1 MVDQSAY
8 RNTFKSTFIFGFVQV
23 FNIAVKVG
31 LNKAVALLL
40 GTSGMG
46 MISLYNTSIHLLSVG
61 AGLGINQSGVRDI
74 AAARG
79 SGDKERMDITI
90 TFVKRIIRYTSLLG
104 VILMAALSPLLSE
117 WTFGSKQYTIAY
129 LFLSLAVGATIQTNG
144 YRAINTGMRELRNVA
159 YSTMWG
165 ALAGLITG
173 VPLYFLIGENGIV
186 PSLIISSIATLLIAR
201 YYAAKVK
208 YDHIRLT
215 LRETFSNS
223 SDMIKMG
230 ISLMLMSFMLSAVQL
245 IISSYVS
252 GHGGLDIVGLYQA
265 GATIVTSYFGI
276 IITAMSTEY
285 YPRIASFNEDNLKLN
300 EAVNA
305 QSEIGLLIAL
315 PMMVLFVFL
324 APYFIRFLYS
334 DSFLSATSY
343 LDYAIL
349 GVIATICS
357 NSMGMV
363 LLAKQASRVFLISSA
378 IGNAVILGLT
388 LLLYNIAG
396 LKGLGIAYA
405 MNGIMQFFMYDLIMW
420 SYYRIRFNRILIYT
434 LIGTLACCGGA
445 IFLRALDIIWLK
457 WISGGLLFLITGGY
471 SIKTLN
477 QRLNIKLIE
486 KALKLIKQKPNRKV

>member
-1 MVDQSAY
+1 MADQSAY
-8 RNTFKSTFIFGFVQV
+8 RSTFKSTFIFGFVQV

-31 LNKAVALLL
+31 LNKVVALLL
-40 GTSGMG
+40 GPSGMG
-46 MISLYNTSIHLLSVG
+46 MMSLYNTSIHLLSVG

-74 AAARG
+74 AEARG
-79 SGDKERMDITI
+79 SNDKERIDVTI
-90 TFVKRIIRYTSLLG
+90 TFVKRIIRYTSVFG
-104 VILMAALSPLLSE
+104 VILMAVLSPLLSE
-117 WTFGSKQYTIAY
+117 WTFGSKKYTIAY
-129 LFLSLAVGATIQTNG
+129 LLLSLAVGATIQTNG

-159 YSTMWG
+159 YSTIWG

-173 VPLYFLIGENGIV
+173 IPLYFFMGEKGIV
-186 PSLIISSIATLLIAR
+186 PSLIISSTATLLIAR

-215 LRETFSNS
+215 FRETFLKS

-230 ISLMLMSFMLSAVQL
+230 ISLMVLSFMLSAVQL

-285 YPRIASFNEDNLKLN
+285 YPRIASFNQDNSKLN

-334 DSFLSATSY
+334 DRFMSATSY

-349 GVIATICS
+349 GVISTICS

-363 LLAKQASRVFLISSA
+363 LLAKQASKIYLISSA
-378 IGNAVILGLT
+378 IVNAVILGLT
-388 LLLYNIAG
+388 IILYNVAG
-396 LKGLGIAYA
+396 LPGLGIAYA
-405 MNGIMQFFMYDLIMW
+405 SNGVMQFIMFDRIMW
-420 SYYRIRFNRILIYT
+420 YFYRIRFSRILICTLAGT
-434 LIGTLACCGGA
+434 LICCGA
-445 IFLRALDIIWLK
+445 ATFLRAIDIIWLK
-457 WISGGLLFLITGGY
+457 WGSGLLLFIVVGTY
-471 SIKTLN
+471 SIITLN
-477 QRLNIKLIE
+477 KRLNISLIT
-486 KALKLIKQKPNRKV
+486 KALKLLKLK

>member
-1 MVDQSAY
+1 MANQSAY

-40 GTSGMG
+40 GPSGMG

-74 AAARG
+74 ADARG
-79 SGDKERMDITI
+79 SGDKERIDITI
-90 TFVKRIIRYTSLLG
+90 TFVKRIIRYTSVFG

-165 ALAGLITG
+165 ALAGLLAG
-173 VPLYFLIGENGIV
+173 LPLYFFFVEKGIV
-186 PSLIISSIATLLIAR
+186 PSLIISSVATLFIAR
-201 YYAAKVK
+201 FYAGKVK
-208 YDHIRLT
+208 YTRIRMT
-215 LRETFSNS
+215 LREALSRSSN
-223 SDMIKMG
+223 MIKMG

-245 IISSYVS
+245 IISSYIS
-252 GHGGLDIVGLYQA
+252 GHGGLDIVGVYQA

-285 YPRIASFNEDNLKLN
+285 YPRIASFNQDNNKLCD
-300 EAVNA
+300 AVNA

-315 PMMVLFVFL
+315 PLMVMFVFL

-334 DSFLSATSY
+334 ESFLSATSY
-343 LDYAIL
+343 LDFAIL
-349 GVIATICS
+349 GVIAVICS
-357 NSMGMV
+357 NSMGMI
-363 LLAKQASRVFLISSA
+363 LLAKQASKVFLISSA
-378 IGNAVILGLT
+378 VGNTVILGLT
-388 LLLYNIAG
+388 LLLYSIAE

-405 MNGIMQFFMYDLIMW
+405 FNGIMQFIMYDRIMW
-420 SYYRIRFNRILIYT
+420 HYYQIKFSKLIIFT
-434 LIGTLACCGGA
+434 LLGTLVCCVGA
-445 IFLRALDIIWLK
+445 TFIRTIDIIWLK
-457 WISGGLLFLITGGY
+457 WISGVMLFLLTGSY
-471 SIKTLN
+471 SVKTLN
-477 QRLNIKLIE
+477 QRLNTNLFENILNLIKL
-486 KALKLIKQKPNRKV
+486 K